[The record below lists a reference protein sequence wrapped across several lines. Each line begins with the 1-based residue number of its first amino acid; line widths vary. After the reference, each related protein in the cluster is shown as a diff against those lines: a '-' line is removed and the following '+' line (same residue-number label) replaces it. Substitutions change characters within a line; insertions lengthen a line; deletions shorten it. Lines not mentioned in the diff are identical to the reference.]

1 MHWFEIGTWNLLP
14 TQPISKVVDCAHIC
28 KGKRGSKKKIFVI
41 NRWYISKRRKQ
52 GIYREG
58 PPAKESG
65 PIAADL
71 SFERLFLLFPAT
83 SESGQVLESE
93 LFQAFP

>member
-1 MHWFEIGTWNLLP
+1 MEERDESGQNGDKEARINKAAFPANPSRRLPGVRRSLL
-14 TQPISKVVDCAHIC
+14 
-28 KGKRGSKKKIFVI
+28 
-41 NRWYISKRRKQ
+41 
-52 GIYREG
+52 
-58 PPAKESG
+58 AKESG